1 MREVRLVL
9 KMRTLADALAAMRE
23 WLDHN
28 DCVPL
33 DFNIERKGRV
43 LVARVTFK
51 EDHLADGFERDFTLS
66 PSPLHQER

>member
-1 MREVRLVL
+1 MRQVELVL

-33 DFNIERKGRV
+33 DFDIERRGRV
-43 LVARVTFK
+43 LVVRITFK
-51 EDHLADGFERDFTLS
+51 EDQLAEAFKHDFELTR
-66 PSPLHQER
+66 

>member
-1 MREVRLVL
+1 MREVELNL
-9 KMRTLADALAAMRE
+9 KMRTLADALAAMRQ

-33 DFNIERKGRV
+33 DFEIERKGPV

-51 EDHLADGFERDFTLS
+51 EDYLADAFERDFKLN
-66 PSPLHQER
+66 R

>member
-1 MREVRLVL
+1 MRQVELVL

-33 DFNIERKGRV
+33 DFDIRRRGRV
-43 LVARVTFK
+43 LVIHIVFK
-51 EDHLADGFERDFTLS
+51 EDHLAAAFERDFEL
-66 PSPLHQER
+66 

>member
-1 MREVRLVL
+1 MRQVELVL

-33 DFNIERKGRV
+33 DFDIERRGRV

-51 EDHLADGFERDFTLS
+51 GDHLAEAFERDFKLT
-66 PSPLHQER
+66 R

>member
-1 MREVRLVL
+1 MRQVELVL
-9 KMRTLADALAAMRE
+9 KMRRLADALAAMRE

-33 DFNIERKGRV
+33 DFDVERRGRV

-51 EDHLADGFERDFTLS
+51 EDHLAESFELDFSLT
-66 PSPLHQER
+66 R

>member
-1 MREVRLVL
+1 MREVELNL
-9 KMRTLADALAAMRE
+9 KMRTLADALAAMRQ

-51 EDHLADGFERDFTLS
+51 EDYLADAFERDFKLN
-66 PSPLHQER
+66 R